1 LAVAE
6 LVAKTQRRNGMK
18 WWLTTP
24 VIVLA
29 LFCIAWSSI
38 AAEQALWVQ
47 IDNMVYGAKPD
58 RLGPLGGGN
67 GYANIITKGDYTVK
81 DLDAL
86 VNALSKATT
95 GQIVF
100 IPGETELDLTA
111 RIHIEQLVLEVPEGI
126 TLAGDR
132 GHNGSKGALLTSD
145 ALRTPVMIRTTGS
158 NVRITGLRIRGP
170 NPKRYLDHHRRSFGK
185 GG

>member
-1 LAVAE
+1 
-6 LVAKTQRRNGMK
+6 MK
-18 WWLTTP
+18 SWLTTP

-111 RIHIEQLVLEVPEGI
+111 RIHIEQLG
-126 TLAGDR
+126 
-132 GHNGSKGALLTSD
+132 
-145 ALRTPVMIRTTGS
+145 
-158 NVRITGLRIRGP
+158 NVNRDLQ
-170 NPKRYLDHHRRSFGK
+170 
-185 GG
+185 

>member
-1 LAVAE
+1 
-6 LVAKTQRRNGMK
+6 MK
-18 WWLTTP
+18 SWLTTP

-185 GG
+185 GGGGHKYYYKLATST